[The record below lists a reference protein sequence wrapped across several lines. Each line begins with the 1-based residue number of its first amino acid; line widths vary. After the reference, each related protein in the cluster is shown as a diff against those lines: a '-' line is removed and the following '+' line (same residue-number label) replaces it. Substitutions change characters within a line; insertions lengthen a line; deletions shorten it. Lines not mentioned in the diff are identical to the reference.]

1 MYTGFRWSI
10 HLERILLPYKMRLF
24 MPTILMVSLS
34 WISFII
40 PPDSFPGRMGLLVT
54 LVLCI
59 INLMTNEMEQSP
71 ATSGISKI
79 DLWCII
85 CLAMV
90 AIASL
95 EYAVLL
101 YLMRFG
107 KRGLVTTCSKTR
119 FSTGTVSVQQAK
131 AGTNSVVTT
140 ENNAEEISLFR
151 QQAKVIDYFALIS
164 VPALFLIVA
173 TTYFLHYSGRG

>member
-1 MYTGFRWSI
+1 MYTGFRWTI

-24 MPTILMVSLS
+24 MPTVFMVSLS

-59 INLMTNEMEQSP
+59 INVMTNEMEQSP

-85 CLAMV
+85 CLVMV

-107 KRGLVTTCSKTR
+107 KRGLVTACTKS
-119 FSTGTVSVQQAK
+119 FSSTGKISVLQAK
-131 AGTNSVVTT
+131 GGTNSVKTQ
-140 ENNAEEISLFR
+140 EHNAEENSQFR
-151 QQAKVIDYFALIS
+151 LQAKVIDYFALIC
-164 VPALFLIVA
+164 VPALFLIIA
-173 TTYFLHYSGRG
+173 IAYFLHYSCRG

>member
-1 MYTGFRWSI
+1 
-10 HLERILLPYKMRLF
+10 
-24 MPTILMVSLS
+24 MVSLS

-59 INLMTNEMEQSP
+59 INVMINEMEQSP
-71 ATSGISKI
+71 ATNGISTI

-85 CLAMV
+85 CLVMV

-107 KRGLVTTCSKTR
+107 KRGLVTTCSKSV
-119 FSTGTVSVQQAK
+119 FPTGKVSVLQAK
-131 AGTNSVVTT
+131 EGTNSVLTE
-140 ENNAEEISLFR
+140 ENNAEENSLLR
-151 QQAKVIDYFALIS
+151 LQAKVIDYFALIL
-164 VPALFLIVA
+164 VPALFLVIVL
-173 TTYFLHYSGRG
+173 TYFLHYSCRG